1 MLIWVKR
8 LLAIFSG
15 TLLLI
20 MFFPAGST
28 WIGIAGLIL
37 NLVMIIPGKRSF
49 GPFVPHFMLLLNTG
63 LLIYG
68 IFCGGN
74 LLWAL
79 LAAVVSLFAWNTS
92 LFLSRWPAAPHEVQ
106 RLYLRRTGVTLM
118 TGFGFGFSTI
128 FAQGKLSLDF
138 WPTLF
143 LMLAAGA
150 FLLRLLREA
159 QAKDNK

>member
-20 MFFPAGST
+20 MFFPGGST

-49 GPFVPHFMLLLNTG
+49 FQFIPHFILLLNTG

-79 LAAVVSLFAWNTS
+79 LAAVVTLFAWNTS

-106 RLYLRRTGVTLM
+106 RLYLRRTGVALM
-118 TGFGFGFSTI
+118 SGFGLGFSTI
-128 FAQGKLSLDF
+128 FAQGKLSLAF

-150 FLLRLLREA
+150 FLLKLLREA
-159 QAKDNK
+159 RIEGK